1 MERPGKCGAT
11 RYVSLRSN
19 VDPKIKKTNTD
30 IFAGYFA
37 EMQDL
42 IADTWPITPKIVQD
56 FGQVSNFRATRHSL
70 WVQEKADKAKEWLQ
84 LSYCITQEEI

>member
-11 RYVSLRSN
+11 RYISLHSSTA
-19 VDPKIKKTNTD
+19 PKRNKENTN
-30 IFAGYFA
+30 IFERYST

-70 WVQEKADKAKEWLQ
+70 WVQEKEDKAKEWLQ